1 MEQAVNTFQK
11 GLRLDTH
18 PMVQSN
24 DSLSNALNGTFITMN
39 GNEVILQNDMGNRRI
54 DEAYL
59 PPGYV
64 PVGMK
69 EYGGVI
75 YVAAHNP
82 LTHTDQIGSFPSP
95 ERNIGQEYPNLSTD
109 IRNKFQDYFISHN
122 NEVTVKIND
131 NDQQNPDTE
140 RDIYLTNIES
150 TLLPLTKE
158 RVLHAG
164 DKFSIYFIDGDDTV
178 PSSFDPEYISNYD
191 NVEDNSDGSYTI
203 TFPDK
208 QYTLYAGVLN
218 SSNEFVDITP
228 SLARWKDGDIITDI
242 DDKPEEYKFNRGY
255 FIPKKNT
262 KEESVINTADDN
274 NYLINRLTKAV
285 NTYAYKLVGPLY
297 LKIGLNT
304 PETFDYEI
312 KGEKGNNE
320 TYYVYITGVFTYNCP
335 QPKLDFFSEHRRYDN
350 ESITENIIK
359 DEINNVNILTYKRKC
374 NLYLSSEAQRE
385 DYENYKEH
393 YKYQIGVPTFNNVEQ
408 RNANKDNN
416 SPQPSSGDSTQQYK
430 DYYLQKFWYEGE
442 LNLNLFGTGLIDL
455 QGWRF
460 YNDWDEESDDADCY
474 ISCNFIT
481 YPKVDEEFSDLYVHF
496 STNKINVNGGGT
508 IGENEWIKVSSIVG
522 KIGSFRSTWKQLKL
536 NPQQLYWVSFRYK
549 STKPNSNPEQQWKY
563 LESKAF
569 FLTTNL
575 FNPCYIAG
583 TEDYLDNF
591 NKFSTALWSGE
602 YSTNVARNAQETE
615 IVNRYRKV
623 IIYPQFNSNVGVSSN
638 IDASKA
644 KLIEKYSGESPGDDF
659 PVTITTNYTLNCKI
673 NDDGLTYNKIKYPKN
688 LITDESIL
696 DDPGVTPK
704 YYIKHTGYTIGFE
717 GNKDVIVNTVSRG
730 GKDFTNDQSFTDEN
744 SYENSDNNNPHDSFS
759 ISLNEYLN
767 SGTTTEF
774 TIHNVFT
781 TIGKAIKDQED
792 DENYKN
798 IGFLLSFHPVD
809 DQDDYKKINLL
820 CLNNKQNTNSEQGGT
835 YLDIVNYHKVN
846 INCDM
851 RYSSGNHYLDHD
863 IKLNEQYRIE
873 IDSARNDTNGYVH
886 DYSHDDLD
894 ELSEKNILGK
904 QNFSYLFID
913 ANDDD
918 ARSLGDD
925 SENYQRFAIKKSPK
939 KTDGINNKD
948 NTLLFWKG
956 IDQTW
961 YIYPRLLPYANT
973 SSSLISKLGNLANLY
988 YSYETSKTIG
998 QDDKIEKHSLS
1009 NYIYTLPYSVNLDV
1023 EFDVKYTNNNIN
1035 QINNSI
1041 ELNYTD
1047 FGIFTKN
1054 VQNLEEPIVTPIEL
1068 KANTLQ
1074 NFIPSILSE
1083 VYSNLVLD
1091 DDNIN
1096 LFGTFLDG
1104 NGKLLDEWKIYYKNG
1119 NKLYLTPNND
1129 TFIVV
1134 PSQDEDYRLLSPKY
1148 PRSGSF
1154 EYNYLITGQGTNN
1167 DVDSN
1172 HTVRLSL
1179 RSGVYL
1185 SNEFQTYEDIT
1196 RQNSNT
1202 ESSNTTATGTQ
1213 NNSTGIIPN
1222 IGGRTSG
1229 GGVLIDPGQPADY
1242 GDSSRHLDSNQN
1254 YYYS

>member
-24 DSLSNALNGTFITMN
+24 DSLSNALNGTFVTMN

-95 ERNIGQEYPNLSTD
+95 ERNIGQEYPDLSTD
-109 IRNKFQDYFISHN
+109 IRNKFQDYFISHDN
-122 NEVTVKIND
+122 KVTVEIND
-131 NDQQNPDTE
+131 NNQNPDIE

-178 PSSFDPEYISNYD
+178 PSSFKPEYISNYD
-191 NVEDNSDGSYTI
+191 NVTDNDDGSYTI
-203 TFPDK
+203 IFPDK

-228 SLARWKDGDIITDI
+228 SLARWEDGDIITDI

-255 FIPKKNT
+255 FIPTKDT
-262 KEESVINTADDN
+262 KEESVVNTADDN

-312 KGEKGNNE
+312 KGEKGDNE
-320 TYYVYITGVFTYNCP
+320 TYSVYITGVFTYNCP
-335 QPKLDFFSEHRRYDN
+335 QPTFEFFSEHRRYDN
-350 ESITENIIK
+350 SYNITITPIK

-374 NLYLSSEAQRE
+374 NLYLSSESSRS

-393 YKYQIGVPTFNNVEQ
+393 YKYQIGVPTFNNSQQ
-408 RNANKDNN
+408 RTADKDTD
-416 SPQPSSGDSTQQYK
+416 SPQPSIEKYR

-481 YPKVDEEFSDLYVHF
+481 YPKVDEEFSDLYIHF
-496 STNKINVNGGGT
+496 STNWISGGD
-508 IGENEWIKVSSIVG
+508 ISENEWIKVSSIVG

-536 NPQQLYWVSFRYK
+536 NPQQLYWVTFRYK
-549 STKPNSNPEQQWKY
+549 SKIDNTEEWKY
-563 LESKAF
+563 LRNKAF

-591 NKFSTALWSGE
+591 NKFSEVLWSGN
-602 YSTNVARNAQETE
+602 YSTNEARNAQETE
-615 IVNRYRKV
+615 IVDRYRKV

-638 IDASKA
+638 IDATDA
-644 KLIEKYSGESPGDDF
+644 KLIKTYNSNQDSDF

-696 DDPGVTPK
+696 DNPGVTPK
-704 YYIKHTGYTIGFE
+704 YYIKHTGYTIGLD

-730 GKDFTNDQSFTDEN
+730 GKDFTNDQSFTGEN
-744 SYENSDNNNPHDSFS
+744 SYENSDNNNPRDSFS

-767 SGTTTEF
+767 SGVDTEF

-781 TIGKAIKDQED
+781 TIGKAIEDQED
-792 DENYKN
+792 DEYYKN

-809 DQDDYKKINLL
+809 GGQDDYKKINLL
-820 CLNNKQNTNSEQGGT
+820 CLNNKQDTNSEQGGT
-835 YLDIVNYHKVN
+835 YLNIVDHHKVN

-851 RYSSGNHYLDHD
+851 RSSSNNHYLDHD

-873 IDSARNDTNGYVH
+873 IDSTRNDTNGYVH

-894 ELSEKNILGK
+894 ELSEKSILGK

-913 ANDDD
+913 ATGDDNNT
-918 ARSLGDD
+918 LGND
-925 SENYQRFAIKKSPK
+925 SENYQRFTIKKSPV

-956 IDQTW
+956 VDQTW
-961 YIYPRLLPYANT
+961 YIYPRLLPYAN
-973 SSSLISKLGNLANLY
+973 SPYEDNKYSSLISKLGNLANLY
-988 YSYETSKTIG
+988 YSYETSKTIR
-998 QDDKIEKHSLS
+998 QDDKIEKHSLN

-1035 QINNSI
+1035 YINNSI
-1041 ELNYTD
+1041 NLNYGN

-1054 VQNLEEPIVTPIEL
+1054 VQNLKDPIVTPIEL

-1083 VYSNLVLD
+1083 VYSNLVLED
-1091 DDNIN
+1091 GN

-1104 NGKLLDEWKIYYKNG
+1104 DGKLLDEWEIYYKKG

-1154 EYNYLITGQGTNN
+1154 EYNYLITGQGIEN

-1213 NNSTGIIPN
+1213 NSSTGIIPN
-1222 IGGRTSG
+1222 SGGRTGS
-1229 GGVLIDPGQPADY
+1229 GGVLIDPGQPANY
-1242 GDSSRHLDSNQN
+1242 EDSSRHLDPNEN